1 MKFGQNV
8 FPKVRLQV
16 GAGLS
21 EQIDFAVANG
31 KPLQLAQAWSF
42 QLPDE
47 AALTTNFRSWAWSIK
62 RLRNEG
68 GRVRMGSREEPIPG
82 DIPLEVVAILPE
94 GEHGDFAAWSEA
106 QETFDQVDARW
117 TSVEEVDGVSQRA
130 KELIAA

>member
-1 MKFGQNV
+1 
-8 FPKVRLQV
+8 
-16 GAGLS
+16 
-21 EQIDFAVANG
+21 
-31 KPLQLAQAWSF
+31 
-42 QLPDE
+42 
-47 AALTTNFRSWAWSIK
+47 
-62 RLRNEG
+62 
-68 GRVRMGSREEPIPG
+68 MGSREEPIPG